1 MDEIKREVAFAGQ
14 RVKQKVIF
22 ALALCSVIPLLV
34 LTYTLHGYFIPG
46 GNANIIA
53 GRLQDLLAL
62 PILVAFTGLLM
73 AGGGYV
79 VWDLAS
85 AISRTASLVTT
96 AQPAHPATVSR
107 SDEIGTLMASFNR
120 MIATIEQQSDEINQF
135 PKRLEQL
142 TRQAFRDPLTNLPNR
157 ALFMDRL
164 THGLT
169 RAQRRHE
176 HLAVLFLDLDR
187 FKVVNDTLGHTVGDQ
202 LLVEVSRR
210 LTSALRPGDTVAR
223 LGGDEFGILLED
235 VADAETAETVAVRV
249 EESLGQ
255 PYRFE
260 GREVF
265 VTASIGIALSSAK
278 LGLPE
283 EILRDADLAMYHA
296 KAKGKARHVV
306 FDGSMSAP
314 ALDRMD
320 LEMDLRSAISRHEF
334 RLHYQPILR
343 LDTGKITEV
352 EALIRWQHEKRGL
365 LQPDEFI
372 GLTEETGLIVPIG
385 QWVLSEACKQ
395 ARVWQ
400 VEYPTTPPLVM
411 SVNLSAKQFQNP
423 KLVEEI
429 TQALDESGL
438 APSCL
443 KLEITESTVM
453 QDAPVTLT
461 KLTEL
466 KELGVRLAIDDFG
479 TGYSSLGY
487 LKRFPVDTL
496 KIDRSF
502 VKGLSP
508 NGGDNA
514 IVRAVVTVAKSLNM
528 DVTAEGVETE
538 GQLAEL
544 RALGCDR
551 WQGFL
556 FARPVS
562 PERVAPLLASDQS
575 KVLRRV
581 VSDVFP
587 FHNWA
592 FQEGLLHAENL
603 GGDIELMLNRRA
615 LIGAFPWRY
624 QGLEGCPCRIV
635 AFLDAGE
642 DVEAVGNA
650 AKAIMAG

>member
-96 AQPAHPATVSR
+96 AQPMNPTTVSR

-142 TRQAFRDPLTNLPNR
+142 TKQAFRDPLTNLPNR

-164 THGLT
+164 SHGLT

-187 FKVVNDTLGHTVGDQ
+187 FKIVNDTLGHAVGDQ

-235 VADAETAETVAVRV
+235 VADAETAEAVAVRV
-249 EESLGQ
+249 EESLGK
-255 PYRFE
+255 PYPFE

-296 KAKGKARHVV
+296 KAKGKARHEV

-385 QWVLSEACKQ
+385 QWVLREACKQ

-438 APSCL
+438 AASCL

-461 KLTEL
+461 KLNEL
-466 KELGVRLAIDDFG
+466 KGLGVRLAIDDFG

-502 VKGLSP
+502 VKGLSAD
-508 NGGDNA
+508 GGDSA

-562 PERVAPLLASDQS
+562 PERVAPLLALDQS
-575 KVLRRV
+575 KEKEV
-581 VSDVFP
+581 V
-587 FHNWA
+587 
-592 FQEGLLHAENL
+592 
-603 GGDIELMLNRRA
+603 RA
-615 LIGAFPWRY
+615 
-624 QGLEGCPCRIV
+624 
-635 AFLDAGE
+635 
-642 DVEAVGNA
+642 
-650 AKAIMAG
+650 

>member
-85 AISRTASLVTT
+85 AVSRTAALVTT
-96 AQPAHPATVSR
+96 AQPSSPTTVSR

-235 VADAETAETVAVRV
+235 VADAETAETVALRV
-249 EESLGQ
+249 EESLGKS
-255 PYRFE
+255 YRFE

-296 KAKGKARHVV
+296 KAKGKARHEV

-372 GLTEETGLIVPIG
+372 GLIEETGLIVPIG
-385 QWVLSEACKQ
+385 QWVLSEACRQ

-400 VEYPTTPPLVM
+400 LEYPTTPPLVM

-438 APSCL
+438 AASCL

-461 KLTEL
+461 KLNEL

-502 VKGLSP
+502 VKGLSAD
-508 NGGDNA
+508 GGDSA

-562 PERVAPLLASDQS
+562 PERVAPLLALDQS
-575 KVLRRV
+575 KEKEV
-581 VSDVFP
+581 
-587 FHNWA
+587 A
-592 FQEGLLHAENL
+592 
-603 GGDIELMLNRRA
+603 RA
-615 LIGAFPWRY
+615 
-624 QGLEGCPCRIV
+624 
-635 AFLDAGE
+635 
-642 DVEAVGNA
+642 
-650 AKAIMAG
+650 

>member
-96 AQPAHPATVSR
+96 AQPSSPTTVSR

-249 EESLGQ
+249 EESLGKS
-255 PYRFE
+255 YHFE

-296 KAKGKARHVV
+296 KAKGKARHEV

-395 ARVWQ
+395 ARIWQ
-400 VEYPTTPPLVM
+400 IEYPTTPPLVM

-438 APSCL
+438 AASCL

-461 KLTEL
+461 KLNEL
-466 KELGVRLAIDDFG
+466 KGLGVRLAIDDFG

-508 NGGDNA
+508 DGGDSA

-562 PERVAPLLASDQS
+562 AERVAPLLASDQS
-575 KVLRRV
+575 KEREV
-581 VSDVFP
+581 
-587 FHNWA
+587 A
-592 FQEGLLHAENL
+592 
-603 GGDIELMLNRRA
+603 RA
-615 LIGAFPWRY
+615 
-624 QGLEGCPCRIV
+624 
-635 AFLDAGE
+635 
-642 DVEAVGNA
+642 
-650 AKAIMAG
+650 

>member
-85 AISRTASLVTT
+85 AVSRTASLVAT
-96 AQPAHPATVSR
+96 AQPTGPTTVSR

-120 MIATIEQQSDEINQF
+120 MISTIEQQSDEINQF

-164 THGLT
+164 SHGLT

-187 FKVVNDTLGHTVGDQ
+187 FKVVNDTLGHAVGDQ

-223 LGGDEFGILLED
+223 LGGDEFGVLLED
-235 VADAETAETVAVRV
+235 VADAETAETVAVRI
-249 EESLGQ
+249 EESLGK

-296 KAKGKARHVV
+296 KAKGKARHEV

-395 ARVWQ
+395 ARTWQ
-400 VEYPTTPPLVM
+400 LEYPTTPPLVM

-423 KLVEEI
+423 KLLEEI
-429 TQALDESGL
+429 REALDESGL

-443 KLEITESTVM
+443 KLEITETTVM

-461 KLTEL
+461 KLNEL

-508 NGGDNA
+508 DGGDSA

-538 GQLAEL
+538 GQLAEVK
-544 RALGCDR
+544 ALGCDR
-551 WQGFL
+551 AQGFL

-562 PERVAPLLASDQS
+562 AERVAPLLASRQS
-575 KVLRRV
+575 KE
-581 VSDVFP
+581 P
-587 FHNWA
+587 
-592 FQEGLLHAENL
+592 
-603 GGDIELMLNRRA
+603 IRA
-615 LIGAFPWRY
+615 
-624 QGLEGCPCRIV
+624 
-635 AFLDAGE
+635 
-642 DVEAVGNA
+642 
-650 AKAIMAG
+650 

>member
-96 AQPAHPATVSR
+96 AQPSHPATVSR

-283 EILRDADLAMYHA
+283 EILRDVDLAMYHA
-296 KAKGKARHVV
+296 KAKGKARHEV

-508 NGGDNA
+508 DGGDNA

-538 GQLAEL
+538 AQLAEL

-562 PERVAPLLASDQS
+562 PERVAPLLASDQP
-575 KVLRRV
+575 KEKEV
-581 VSDVFP
+581 
-587 FHNWA
+587 A
-592 FQEGLLHAENL
+592 
-603 GGDIELMLNRRA
+603 RA
-615 LIGAFPWRY
+615 
-624 QGLEGCPCRIV
+624 
-635 AFLDAGE
+635 
-642 DVEAVGNA
+642 
-650 AKAIMAG
+650 

>member
-96 AQPAHPATVSR
+96 AQPMNPTTVSR

-235 VADAETAETVAVRV
+235 VADAETAETVALRV
-249 EESLGQ
+249 EESMGK
-255 PYRFE
+255 PYHFE

-296 KAKGKARHVV
+296 KAKGKARHEV

-372 GLTEETGLIVPIG
+372 GLIEETGLIVPIG
-385 QWVLSEACKQ
+385 QWVLSEACRQ

-400 VEYPTTPPLVM
+400 IEYPTTPPLVM

-438 APSCL
+438 AASCL

-461 KLTEL
+461 RLNEL

-508 NGGDNA
+508 DGGDSA

-562 PERVAPLLASDQS
+562 PERVAPLLALDQS
-575 KVLRRV
+575 KEKEV
-581 VSDVFP
+581 
-587 FHNWA
+587 A
-592 FQEGLLHAENL
+592 
-603 GGDIELMLNRRA
+603 RA
-615 LIGAFPWRY
+615 
-624 QGLEGCPCRIV
+624 
-635 AFLDAGE
+635 
-642 DVEAVGNA
+642 
-650 AKAIMAG
+650 

>member
-96 AQPAHPATVSR
+96 AQPSSPTTVSR

-235 VADAETAETVAVRV
+235 VADAETAETVALRV
-249 EESLGQ
+249 EESMGK
-255 PYRFE
+255 PYHFE

-296 KAKGKARHVV
+296 KAKGKARHEV

-385 QWVLSEACKQ
+385 QWVLSEACRQ

-400 VEYPTTPPLVM
+400 IEYPTTPPLVM

-438 APSCL
+438 AASCL

-461 KLTEL
+461 KLNEL
-466 KELGVRLAIDDFG
+466 KGLGVRLAIDDFG

-508 NGGDNA
+508 DGGDSA

-562 PERVAPLLASDQS
+562 PERVAPLLALDQS
-575 KVLRRV
+575 KEKEV
-581 VSDVFP
+581 
-587 FHNWA
+587 A
-592 FQEGLLHAENL
+592 
-603 GGDIELMLNRRA
+603 RA
-615 LIGAFPWRY
+615 
-624 QGLEGCPCRIV
+624 
-635 AFLDAGE
+635 
-642 DVEAVGNA
+642 
-650 AKAIMAG
+650 

>member
-85 AISRTASLVTT
+85 AVSRTASLVAT
-96 AQPAHPATVSR
+96 AQPTGPTTVSR

-120 MIATIEQQSDEINQF
+120 MISTIEQQSDEINQF

-164 THGLT
+164 SHGLT

-187 FKVVNDTLGHTVGDQ
+187 FKVVNDTLGHAVGDQ

-223 LGGDEFGILLED
+223 LGGDEFGVLLED
-235 VADAETAETVAVRV
+235 VADAETAETVAVRI
-249 EESLGQ
+249 EESLGK

-296 KAKGKARHVV
+296 KAKGKARHEV

-461 KLTEL
+461 KLNEL

-502 VKGLSP
+502 VKGLSTD
-508 NGGDNA
+508 GGDSA

-562 PERVAPLLASDQS
+562 PERVAPLLALDQS
-575 KVLRRV
+575 KEKEV
-581 VSDVFP
+581 
-587 FHNWA
+587 A
-592 FQEGLLHAENL
+592 
-603 GGDIELMLNRRA
+603 RA
-615 LIGAFPWRY
+615 
-624 QGLEGCPCRIV
+624 
-635 AFLDAGE
+635 
-642 DVEAVGNA
+642 
-650 AKAIMAG
+650 

>member
-85 AISRTASLVTT
+85 AVSRTAALVTT
-96 AQPAHPATVSR
+96 AQPSSPTTVSR

-176 HLAVLFLDLDR
+176 HLAVLFLDLER

-249 EESLGQ
+249 EESLGKS
-255 PYRFE
+255 YHFE

-296 KAKGKARHVV
+296 KAKGKARHEV

-385 QWVLSEACKQ
+385 QWVLSEACRQ

-400 VEYPTTPPLVM
+400 LEYPTTPPLVM

-429 TQALDESGL
+429 TQVLDESGL
-438 APSCL
+438 AASCL

-461 KLTEL
+461 RLNEL

-508 NGGDNA
+508 DGGDSA

-562 PERVAPLLASDQS
+562 PERVAPLLALDQS
-575 KVLRRV
+575 KEKEV
-581 VSDVFP
+581 
-587 FHNWA
+587 A
-592 FQEGLLHAENL
+592 
-603 GGDIELMLNRRA
+603 RA
-615 LIGAFPWRY
+615 
-624 QGLEGCPCRIV
+624 
-635 AFLDAGE
+635 
-642 DVEAVGNA
+642 
-650 AKAIMAG
+650 